1 MEHFVDVPV
10 KGKDT
15 VTGAGGE
22 RLQSRSIV
30 QRGERRGIIRQ
41 VRIIDQQIGHRN
53 SSDAIGSKILQGQ
66 LGPVLG
72 YNLPGSCVELDE
84 IEKADGLHDAA
95 AGLGIGDFS
104 WAGAIQVSI
113 DNGSSRP
120 TWRTPMK
127 ARCSR
132 WASRWKVRVA
142 AFATRAERQRT
153 RRHPHRLLP

>member
-30 QRGERRGIIRQ
+30 QRGEGRGIIRQ
-41 VRIIDQQIGHRN
+41 VRIINQQIGHGN

-72 YNLPGSCVELDE
+72 YNLPRSCVELDE

-95 AGLGIGDFS
+95 TSLGIGIGDFS
-104 WAGAIQVSI
+104 RARAIQVSI

-120 TWRTPMK
+120 TWRAPMK
-127 ARCSR
+127 ARCIR
-132 WASRWKVRVA
+132 WA
-142 AFATRAERQRT
+142 
-153 RRHPHRLLP
+153 